1 MVKLRME
8 QRWNGIVFRS
18 LAAVT
23 LITAL
28 LGGITSMLIS
38 AQVASRVHHE
48 AQ

>member
-1 MVKLRME
+1 MVKRRIA

-38 AQVASRVHHE
+38 MADNRAIGHK
-48 AQ
+48 